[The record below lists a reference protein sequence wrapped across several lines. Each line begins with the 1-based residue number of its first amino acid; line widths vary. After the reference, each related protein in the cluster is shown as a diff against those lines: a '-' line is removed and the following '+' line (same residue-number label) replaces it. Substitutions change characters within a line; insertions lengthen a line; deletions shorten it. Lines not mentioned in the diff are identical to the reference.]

1 MKLKKLNAALALLA
15 ILCILLHVGYSAFAY
30 LTFYYN
36 PVLKN
41 LFAVPFL
48 VLTCLHAV
56 LGMTIVFTQKDGSRM
71 DLYPKQN
78 RRTILQRT
86 SAALIFPLL
95 ILHMKTFALMQAAA
109 EGGQTL
115 VILLLIAAE
124 LLFFAVVL
132 THAAT
137 SFSKAFITL
146 GLLTSERTAEAVD
159 KACYVIGAVLFLIPA
174 FAVVKGQIAMFLMH

>member
-56 LGMTIVFTQKDGSRM
+56 LGMTIVFTQRKGAAW
-71 DLYPKQN
+71 
-78 RRTILQRT
+78 T
-86 SAALIFPLL
+86 S
-95 ILHMKTFALMQAAA
+95 TR
-109 EGGQTL
+109 
-115 VILLLIAAE
+115 
-124 LLFFAVVL
+124 
-132 THAAT
+132 
-137 SFSKAFITL
+137 S
-146 GLLTSERTAEAVD
+146 RTAGRS
-159 KACYVIGAVLFLIPA
+159 CSGLPRR
-174 FAVVKGQIAMFLMH
+174 